1 MYFSHGVWTVNP
13 IEMKSQSKFKYTY
26 CKLKHLK
33 IEMAINF
40 ENIVRTDVLI
50 KYLIYQICPSP
61 NCLRHFNDADI
72 NLIKSIVISYT
83 NSQLTLNNI
92 NWQISPTYD
101 MRHNSF
107 QMHKTWSDFC
117 NSGKPQS
124 QYIVHL
130 FYKYV
135 VIECY
140 GGMLKCLDK
149 DLDHILWQL
158 DSFKCV

>member
-1 MYFSHGVWTVNP
+1 
-13 IEMKSQSKFKYTY
+13 
-26 CKLKHLK
+26 
-33 IEMAINF
+33 MAINF
-40 ENIVRTDVLI
+40 ENVVRTDVLI
-50 KYLIYQICPSP
+50 KYLMCKICPSP

-92 NWQISPTYD
+92 NWQIFPTYD

-124 QYIVHL
+124 QYIVDL

-149 DLDHILWQL
+149 DLDHILWQF
-158 DSFKCV
+158 DSFKCLQMHLAYPMNWRNSQWYQLQFFLWNQ

>member
-1 MYFSHGVWTVNP
+1 M
-13 IEMKSQSKFKYTY
+13 
-26 CKLKHLK
+26 
-33 IEMAINF
+33 
-40 ENIVRTDVLI
+40 
-50 KYLIYQICPSP
+50 
-61 NCLRHFNDADI
+61 
-72 NLIKSIVISYT
+72 ISYT

-124 QYIVHL
+124 QYIVDL
-130 FYKYV
+130 FNKYI

-140 GGMLKCLDK
+140 GDMLKCLDE
-149 DLDHILWQL
+149 DLDHILWQF
-158 DSFKCV
+158 DSFKYVHLAYPMNWRNSQWYQLQFVFYEINRKFHHNWWFTSTLLILRSSISLENFKFQKLEHNFNATTQ